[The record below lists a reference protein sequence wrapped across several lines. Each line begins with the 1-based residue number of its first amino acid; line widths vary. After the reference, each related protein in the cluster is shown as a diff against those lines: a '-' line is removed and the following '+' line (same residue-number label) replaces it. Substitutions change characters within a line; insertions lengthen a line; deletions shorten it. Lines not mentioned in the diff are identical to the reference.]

1 MRSLFFAVSLAL
13 LAVPAYAEVLT
24 VPDAGTQQRSAFAAT
39 QLPSRGINMAEV
51 QRRYGEPLSRSA
63 AGGTAPKQPLINR
76 WDCDGFS
83 VFFEKDRVIDAVVP
97 GAPPPVAHRDRLV
110 P

>member
-1 MRSLFFAVSLAL
+1 MPEKDV
-13 LAVPAYAEVLT
+13 AEL
-24 VPDAGTQQRSAFAAT
+24 AAT
-39 QLPSRGINMAEV
+39 LPSRGTNMAEV

-76 WDCDGFS
+76 WDYDGFS

>member
-1 MRSLFFAVSLAL
+1 MLRFLISGLMLAW
-13 LAVPAYAEVLT
+13 AACATAEVLSAPET
-24 VPDAGTQQRSAFAAT
+24 GAAQAKLTLPTRGTS
-39 QLPSRGINMAEV
+39 MAEV
-51 QRRYGEPLSRSA
+51 QRRYGEPASRSA

-76 WDCDGFS
+76 WNYDGFS